1 MNTYRKER
9 FLKKKN
15 DMTKKEKCNTIKLTL
30 FFHLCRVFWKL
41 LKFGD
46 PSYQQKKRR
55 KLKSNDLV
63 SGTDLIWFDS
73 LISSI
78 LYVRLQYFD
87 LLMVLKKIITILNR
101 KSQKP
106 FWAFRG
112 DSLSV
117 YTNLIIWWHR
127 RFWLGNKVLH
137 HQYYIGA
144 FIEYINEI
152 LQLLIANYRPVFKP
166 CSEKFKGPHGN
177 AEKKYRIF
185 FFF

>member
-1 MNTYRKER
+1 MEILPINRKRGE
-9 FLKKKN
+9 
-15 DMTKKEKCNTIKLTL
+15 
-30 FFHLCRVFWKL
+30 
-41 LKFGD
+41 
-46 PSYQQKKRR
+46 SYE
-55 KLKSNDLV
+55 SNDLA

-106 FWAFRG
+106 FWASRG

-177 AEKKYRIF
+177 AEKKKRIF
-185 FFF
+185 FFFFFLIIS